1 MVAVEIALIDQPAQ
15 VNGLAQMAGD
25 RAVRPPQLALG
36 YVADLAV
43 RMQAGLEKDVL
54 DVCVA
59 DAVNRT

>member
-15 VNGLAQMAGD
+15 VNGIAQVAGN
-25 RAVRPPQLALG
+25 RIIQPPQLALG

-54 DVCVA
+54 DVYVA